1 MDPSPAVVNC
11 SGLVRSFGHQV
22 VLDGID
28 LTVPRGTIVG
38 LVGPSGCG
46 KTTLI
51 RILLAIRE
59 PTGGDVEVLG
69 QRPMDASPAQRA
81 RIGYLPQLPSLFPNL
96 SLWNNLRFAAAL
108 YGVRRR
114 RRRRRLHQAL
124 EFVDLDGDRSKLLR
138 EASGGMQR
146 RLALAAALVHDPELI
161 VLDEPTAGID
171 PILRE
176 RFWTSF
182 RSLRDNGRT
191 LVVSTQYVGE
201 AADCDLV
208 AVMCAGRIV
217 AFDTPDGLR
226 RQAFGGDLI
235 DVRPERG
242 WLTREDVEKLAAE
255 PFVRSVNRTAYGARL
270 VVEDATIAT
279 APLLSHLQEREI
291 GAVAIDQVTPDY
303 DEVFVE
309 ILRTSDAAQCEVPA

>member
-1 MDPSPAVVNC
+1 
-11 SGLVRSFGHQV
+11 VRSFGHQV

-28 LTVPRGTIVG
+28 LTVPRGSIVG

-46 KTTLI
+46 KSTLI
-51 RILLAIRE
+51 RILLGIRE
-59 PTGGDVEVLG
+59 PTAGDVEVLG
-69 QRPMDASPAQRA
+69 VRPTDASPGQRA

-114 RRRRRLHQAL
+114 HRRRRLHEAL
-124 EFVDLDGDRSKLLR
+124 DFVGLDGDRDKLLR
-138 EASGGMQR
+138 QASGGMQR

-171 PILRE
+171 PILRD
-176 RFWTSF
+176 RFWTYF
-182 RSLRDNGRT
+182 RSLSDKGRT

-208 AVMCAGRIV
+208 AVMCAGRII
-217 AFDTPDGLR
+217 AFDAPEGLR
-226 RQAFGGDLI
+226 RRAFGGDLI

-242 WLTREDVEKLAAE
+242 WLTGEDVEKLAAE
-255 PFVRSVNRTAYGARL
+255 PFVRAAHRTADGVRL
-270 VVEDATIAT
+270 VVDDATTAT
-279 APLLSHLQEREI
+279 APLLAHLQDRDI
-291 GAVAIDQVTPDY
+291 GTVALDQVTPDY

-309 ILRTSDAAQCEVPA
+309 LLRSSDSSECAVPA